1 MDTTNQGKEMTRT
14 HLIILG
20 VVLVLALVAHF
31 VFHAAPFTIAGFIF
45 IAAIAYF
52 IYHGILKR
60 QQTKP

>member
-1 MDTTNQGKEMTRT
+1 MTRT

-20 VVLVLALVAHF
+20 VVLVLALLAYF

-60 QQTKP
+60 QQTKL